1 MNNVVFGKTI
11 KSVTKHRDIKI
22 ATKKKEIFSIRTKSS
37 HYKVFQIKSFTNTNK
52 KRRYL
57 WLNLSI

>member
-11 KSVTKHRDIKI
+11 KTVTKHRDIKI
-22 ATKKKEIFSIRTKSS
+22 VTKKKEIFSIRTKSS

-57 WLNLSI
+57 